1 MGGSFI
7 FRFVSFLSTHNKA
20 ILLLL
25 ISSLFCFVFSFFCVE
40 VFQEGLWKD
49 TSFEDPDL
57 HSLSSR
63 LQATVLLARAPRTVK
78 MYDRAFRRR
87 RNTKSSELTSQ
98 RVLYPPRIILW
109 LTGCGMSLRKF

>member
-7 FRFVSFLSTHNKA
+7 FLSTHNKA

-25 ISSLFCFVFSFFCVE
+25 ISSLFCFVFSFFCIE

-57 HSLSSR
+57 QSLSSR
-63 LQATVLLARAPRTVK
+63 LQETVLLARAPGTVN
-78 MYDRAFRRR
+78 MYLRA
-87 RNTKSSELTSQ
+87 L
-98 RVLYPPRIILW
+98 I
-109 LTGCGMSLRKF
+109 

>member
-25 ISSLFCFVFSFFCVE
+25 ISSLFRFVFSFFCKE

-49 TSFEDPDL
+49 SSFEDPDL
-57 HSLSSR
+57 QSLSSR
-63 LQATVLLARAPRTVK
+63 PQATVLLARAPGTH
-78 MYDRAFRRR
+78 MS
-87 RNTKSSELTSQ
+87 NTLNQIPVHKT
-98 RVLYPPRIILW
+98 
-109 LTGCGMSLRKF
+109 